1 MCTTIVLRVSVV
13 LCMDLQLGTAIV
25 LCVKLVQ
32 CRCKYQGHSV
42 FQLFLSSIVKRFL
55 SSIVK
60 RFLSSIVKN
69 FSARIHHVSLP
80 KTSCVKI
87 FNSLLSKHF
96 SPRGSFLV
104 HE

>member
-1 MCTTIVLRVSVV
+1 MCTAIVQCVFIV

-25 LCVKLVQ
+25 LCVFIGLCMDFQLGTVLCVKLVQ
-32 CRCKYQGHSV
+32 SRCKYQGHSA
-42 FQLFLSSIVKRFL
+42 FQLFL

-69 FSARIHHVSLP
+69 FSASIDHASLP

-87 FNSLLSKHF
+87 
-96 SPRGSFLV
+96 
-104 HE
+104 